1 MSLKDTANIE
11 EYNKKDTK
19 NETGDF
25 FSLILKIYQKS
36 NTMQMTTIILQQ
48 EKALNYLKI

>member
-19 NETGDF
+19 NEIGDF

-36 NTMQMTTIILQQ
+36 NTMQMTIILQQ